1 MTFRV
6 QRVVL
11 RSILDSRGEMIPEV
25 ELRLKGGHIG
35 VALASIPGTEASDRQ
50 VSAVGMKGVRCVDD
64 RLVSLVTPLGGS
76 SFNTQDEFDTVL
88 ELLQDASL
96 LSAGV
101 SIALSLAFGRACAR
115 ANNEPLYRYI
125 SALAGV
131 RPEMPRLL
139 VTVFSAA
146 RHLPRSQFPYRQIM
160 IAPDLGTMRADLD
173 AALAIRAALECRMV
187 AKAARLRRGDRQ
199 GLVIDQSD
207 CEAVLEELVAQ
218 IHSLGL
224 ASKVALA
231 LAGGSHWSATDAA
244 TEGGW
249 RKTSC
254 EERVAI
260 HCRLIDDYNIRL
272 IEDPFS
278 SADIACWRS
287 LTRALSGRAWVMR
300 DDLATGPSPG
310 GGAIA
315 TGTVL
320 NMDRIGGITAALKAA
335 RSATAARTVLCLSD
349 GLGGT
354 DPGLCDLAV
363 ATGARY
369 LKIGCPRDG
378 DRFPIYNQLLRLSE
392 EILSCR
398 HRAAMPASGDCRA
411 GRKVVSVV
419 PSVLRTTRAMR

>member
-11 RSILDSRGEMIPEV
+11 RSVFDSRGEVIPEV
-25 ELRLKGGHIG
+25 ELQLKGGHIG
-35 VALASIPGTEASDRQ
+35 VALASTPETGASDRQ
-50 VSAVGMKGVRCVDD
+50 VSAVGMKGVRRIDD
-64 RLVSLVTPLGGS
+64 RLVSLVTPLKGS
-76 SFNTQDEFDTVL
+76 SFNTQGEFDAVL

-96 LSAGV
+96 LTAGV
-101 SIALSLAFGRACAR
+101 SLALSLAFGRACAR
-115 ANNEPLYRYI
+115 ARGEPLYRYI

-131 RPEMPRLL
+131 QPEMPRLL
-139 VTVFSAA
+139 VTIFSAA
-146 RHLPRSQFPYRQIM
+146 RDLPCSRFPYRQIM
-160 IAPDLGTMRADLD
+160 IAPDLGTMGADLD
-173 AALAIRAALECRMV
+173 AALTIRSAFECRMA
-187 AKAARLRRGDRQ
+187 AKAARLRGHDRQ
-199 GLVIDQSD
+199 GPVIDQSD
-207 CEAVLEELVAQ
+207 YEAILEELVAQ

-231 LAGGSHWSATDAA
+231 LAGGSHWCATDAV

-249 RKTSC
+249 RKTNC
-254 EERVAI
+254 EQRVAM
-260 HCRLIDDYNIRL
+260 HCRPIDVYNIRL
-272 IEDPFS
+272 VEHPFRSEDT
-278 SADIACWRS
+278 AGWRS
-287 LTRALSGRAWVMR
+287 LTRRLAGRAWIMR
-300 DDLATGPSPG
+300 DDLATYPSSC

-335 RSATAARTVLCLSD
+335 RSAIAAGTVLCLSD

-354 DPGLCDLAV
+354 DPGLCDFAV

-392 EILSCR
+392 EIVSCR
-398 HRAAMPASGDCRA
+398 YRAAMPAGGDGQA

-419 PSVLRTTRAMR
+419 P